1 LEADHQLGVHSMK
14 LLVALLLF
22 LPLSAKA
29 APPPGADPNSPIAKW
44 FEQLKQP
51 GTQIGCCSIADC
63 RPVDADQDLDGTF
76 VAIIDKHVV
85 KIPQDKVIW
94 APNPIGKPVACY
106 SIEWN
111 LLNEEHFHILCFVPG
126 YMI

>member
-1 LEADHQLGVHSMK
+1 MRYRHSMK
-14 LLVALLLF
+14 LLVALLLC
-22 LPLSAKA
+22 LPPSAKA

-63 RPVDADQDLDGTF
+63 RPVDADQDSDGAWI
-76 VAIIDKHVV
+76 AIIDDHQV
-85 KIPQDKVIW
+85 KIPEDKIIW
-94 APNPIGKPVACY
+94 EPNPVGKPVACY
-106 SIEWN
+106 SIYWPSFDVET
-111 LLNEEHFHILCFVPG
+111 FKILCFVPG